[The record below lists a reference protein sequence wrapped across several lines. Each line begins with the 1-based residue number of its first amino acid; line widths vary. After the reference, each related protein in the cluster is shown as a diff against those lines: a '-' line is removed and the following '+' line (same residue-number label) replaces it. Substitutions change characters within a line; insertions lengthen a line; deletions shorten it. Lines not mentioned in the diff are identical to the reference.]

1 MIRSLLSKLFG
12 ADGGPVTTEAIP
24 DQPTTKRVVEA
35 AGANTTEDD
44 TGWRKLSGDSSRDLS
59 PLAQGRMRD
68 TAFYLW
74 EANLLANRLI
84 EIPLAYLLG
93 EGVELKP
100 VGDDDA
106 EARSTVLRDWWRH
119 PINQL
124 GITLER
130 KIRELGLFGELAIP
144 AFVNEVDGT
153 VQLGY
158 LDPQHIETVV
168 YHSDNPSLPI
178 GIVTVADKKG
188 VKRRYRTVF
197 NGPESMMTMGTQAA
211 RETFTDGDIFY
222 FAVNQLAGDRRGRSD
237 LRAVADWA
245 DAYDQFLFNEM
256 DRANLMRA
264 FFWDV
269 ECVGMTDTELKAKAK
284 TVKAPK
290 PGSVRLHNES
300 ETWTP
305 QSPTLNAADSGE
317 AARLFRNHTLGG
329 LTMPEH
335 WYGGGGDVNRATGDS
350 MSEPTFKVYSMRQ
363 RAVKHLLEVMGSY
376 VLRKYYQAREQAELE
391 WNDPRIETEAV
402 FPELTARDTTKYAAA
417 LAQVVTGCAMAIDK
431 GVMTEETGVA
441 LIAAISGRLGVEV
454 DAHQE
459 LADAR
464 KQQTAA
470 AEKNRFTGPDAAA
483 VAAAMAGAND
493 PTVTA

>member
-1 MIRSLLSKLFG
+1 MIRRLLNMIFG
-12 ADGGPVTTEAIP
+12 ADGGVLPQTTP
-24 DQPTTKRVVEA
+24 QTPPTGRVVEA
-35 AGANTTEDD
+35 AGSNSTEDD
-44 TGWRKLSGDSSRDLS
+44 SDWRRLSGDNSRDLS

-74 EANLLANRLI
+74 QANVLANRLI

-93 EGVELKP
+93 EGVTLKP
-100 VGDDDA
+100 TGEDQQEQRA
-106 EARSTVLRDWWRH
+106 QVLTDFWKH

-124 GITLER
+124 DITLER
-130 KIRELGLFGELAIP
+130 KLRELGLFGELALP
-144 AFVNEVDGT
+144 AFVNPVDGT

-168 YHSDNPSLPI
+168 YHSDNPALPI

-197 NGPESMMTMGTQAA
+197 NGPESLMTAGTQAA
-211 RETFTDGDIFY
+211 RESFTDGDIFY

-237 LRAVADWA
+237 LSAVADWA
-245 DAYDQFLFNEM
+245 DAYDQFLFNEL

-269 ECVGMTDTELKAKAK
+269 ECAGSTEEQLREKAKK
-284 TVKAPK
+284 VKAPK

-300 ETWTP
+300 EKWTP

-317 AARLFRNHTLGG
+317 AARLFRNHALGAQ
-329 LTMPEH
+329 TMPEH
-335 WYGGGGDVNRATGDS
+335 WFGGGGDVNRATGDS
-350 MSEPTFKVYSMRQ
+350 MSEPTFKAYSMRQ
-363 RAVKHLLEVMGSY
+363 RAVKHLLEAIGTF
-376 VLRKYYQAREQAELE
+376 VLRQHYQARERGELD
-391 WNDPRIETEAV
+391 WNDPRTACEAA

-431 GVMTEETGVA
+431 GVMTEETAVA
-441 LIAAISGRLGVEV
+441 LIAAIAGRLGVEV
-454 DAHQE
+454 DAANE

-464 KQQTAA
+464 RQADAT

-483 VAAAMAGAND
+483 VAAAMGGASA
-493 PTVTA
+493 PAVTA